1 MAVHIVC
8 VQHQGYKI
16 IIQEILRKSGYFS
29 TVLQNHFF
37 SSPQKNIDYLDADPR
52 SKDACFDKGGH
63 QGLSSVSCQ
72 TPALCPRVL
81 NSMRPYLF
89 TIIQAPLESS
99 QFSAILKNTNSIF
112 FSLNEHTAVWKGSSS
127 LDEICKYMGLLISTL
142 LLSELK
148 LYFF

>member
-1 MAVHIVC
+1 MDISLTPFPHPPMAVHIVC
-8 VQHQGYKI
+8 VQCQGYKI
-16 IIQEILRKSGYFS
+16 IILEILRKSGYFS

-37 SSPQKNIDYLDADPR
+37 SPPQKNIDYLDADPR

-112 FSLNEHTAVWKGSSS
+112 F
-127 LDEICKYMGLLISTL
+127 
-142 LLSELK
+142 
-148 LYFF
+148 

>member
-8 VQHQGYKI
+8 VQRQGYKI

-63 QGLSSVSCQ
+63 QGLSSVSLSN
-72 TPALCPRVL
+72 TTLSLCFEFNETVFVQYHSGAAPFEL
-81 NSMRPYLF
+81 PY
-89 TIIQAPLESS
+89 
-99 QFSAILKNTNSIF
+99 
-112 FSLNEHTAVWKGSSS
+112 
-127 LDEICKYMGLLISTL
+127 
-142 LLSELK
+142 
-148 LYFF
+148 